1 MRKISFIILVLAL
14 GGCSMASGGSAPSL
28 PAQPSAEASLA
39 DELARGAT
47 LSFDQQEADLSV
59 AARFAHSGGGA
70 TVTSLTLH
78 NGEASVV
85 VMPDGSVVLQ
95 DLQLEVADIV
105 GTNPD
110 VPIRFTD
117 IEVGLLEA
125 VHADAQWFGG
135 DNEGYAE
142 LSADIVINW
151 SLHRGGA
158 PWPLDPLVLR
168 DVPIQLEMVRAA
180 NGTPTVELRSSIH
193 GVFYDWV
200 GIAQLSALEMR
211 LESTNVYLD

>member
-1 MRKISFIILVLAL
+1 MRQIPFIILVLAL
-14 GGCSMASGGSAPSL
+14 GGCNMASGGSAPSL
-28 PAQPSAEASLA
+28 PAPPSAEASLA

-47 LSFDQQEADLSV
+47 LRFDQQEADLSV
-59 AARFAHSGGGA
+59 ATRFARNGA
-70 TVTSLTLH
+70 GSTVTSLTLQ
-78 NGEASVV
+78 NGEASIV

-95 DLQLEVADIV
+95 DLRLEVADIV

-117 IEVGLLEA
+117 IEVRLLEA

-142 LSADIVINW
+142 LSADIVIDW

-158 PWPLDPLVLR
+158 PWPLDQLVLR
-168 DVPIQLEMVRAA
+168 DVPIQLEMMRAA
-180 NGTPTVELRSSIH
+180 NGTPSVELRSSIH

-200 GIAQLSALEMR
+200 GIAELSSLEMR
-211 LESTNVYLD
+211 LETTDVFLD

>member
-1 MRKISFIILVLAL
+1 MRQIPFIILVLAL
-14 GGCSMASGGSAPSL
+14 GGCNMASSGSAPSL
-28 PAQPSAEASLA
+28 PTQPSAEVSLA

-47 LSFDQQEADLSV
+47 LRFDQQEADLSV
-59 AARFAHSGGGA
+59 AARFARSGVGA
-70 TVTSLTLH
+70 TVTSLTLQ

-95 DLQLEVADIV
+95 DLRLGLADIV
-105 GTNPD
+105 GTNPE

-142 LSADIVINW
+142 FSADIVIDW

-158 PWPLDPLVLR
+158 PWPLDRLVLR
-168 DVPIQLEMVRAA
+168 DVRMQLAMARAA
-180 NGTPTVELRSSIH
+180 NGTSTVELRSSIH

-200 GIAQLSALEMR
+200 GIAQLSSLEMR
-211 LESTNVYLD
+211 LESTDVYLD